1 MYIPLWIIVLGII
14 VYFIWK
20 KNKKVGGTSSKG
32 SETSSN
38 FVGRHQQ
45 LCNVKKFLGEEVPV
59 LELQI
64 ATNKD
69 ISEREE
75 LIKKLEEVEKY
86 ISSDM
91 FTNRFDV
98 ESVNKDMRELIDDG
112 YKTCVLTNDTALE
125 NRCYKIFD
133 DTHKYLEN
141 SLKKEDKTK
150 SEEFSHLADQIKS
163 FFALGAIVN
172 LISLGG
178 LLKDSSDEQRAWI
191 IMNSVV
197 YPNGLVET
205 ASSILPSEPAEQ
217 EAEGLKLLAEKL
229 LKENRINNGDLQK
242 ISSEIKNGLVQGKE
256 NWKGK

>member
-1 MYIPLWIIVLGII
+1 MYIPLWIIVIGII
-14 VYFIWK
+14 AYFIWN
-20 KNKKVGGTSSKG
+20 KNKKRGTSSTG
-32 SETSSN
+32 SGISN
-38 FVGRHQQ
+38 KFVGRHQQ

-59 LELQI
+59 LEIQI
-64 ATNKD
+64 ATNID
-69 ISEREE
+69 ISERDE
-75 LIKKLEEVEKY
+75 LVKKLEEVEKY

-98 ESVNKDMRELIDDG
+98 ESVNKDMRELIDEG

-133 DTHKYLEN
+133 DTHKYLES

-150 SEEFSHLADQIKS
+150 SEEFAHLADQIKS

-197 YPNGLVET
+197 YPNGLVKT

-217 EAEGLKLLAEKL
+217 EAVKLKLFAEKL
-229 LKENRINNGDLQK
+229 LKENKISNGDLQK
-242 ISSEIKNGLVQGKE
+242 ISSEIKDGLVQGKE